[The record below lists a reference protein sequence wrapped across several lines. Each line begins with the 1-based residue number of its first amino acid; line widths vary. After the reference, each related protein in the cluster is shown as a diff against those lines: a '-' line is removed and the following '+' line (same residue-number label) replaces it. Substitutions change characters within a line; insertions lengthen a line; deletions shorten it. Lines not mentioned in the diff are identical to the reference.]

1 MGVGVV
7 PWLAV
12 ALGLLMTRRMAYADP
27 PYPGQSKRL
36 YGDHP
41 DYAGEVDHHELICDL
56 LARYPDG
63 WALSTSVQALP
74 AVLRHCPDR
83 VLVCCWLKRATSP
96 PMGNNRMYSWE
107 PVILCDT
114 PNPTSP
120 TRLHCEA
127 NADQYTF
134 RAKREGYVVGAKP
147 QGFSFWLFDAMGLR
161 PTDEFVDVFPGSGA
175 VTEAWRAWRAQERL
189 AV

>member
-1 MGVGVV
+1 M
-7 PWLAV
+7 
-12 ALGLLMTRRMAYADP
+12 MRIAYADP

-41 DYAGEVDHHELICDL
+41 DYAGEVDHAELIADL
-56 LARYPDG
+56 FSRFDA

-74 AVLRHCPDR
+74 AVLRFCPDR
-83 VLVCCWLKRATSP
+83 VRVCCWLKRATSP
-96 PMGNNRMYSWE
+96 PMGDNRMYSWE

-114 PNPTSP
+114 PNPQRP
-120 TRLHCEA
+120 TRMHCEA

-147 QGFSFWLFDAMGLR
+147 RAFCFWLFDAMGAK
-161 PTDEFVDVFPGSGA
+161 PDDEFVDVFPGSGS
-175 VTEAWRAWRAQERL
+175 VTEAWNAWRAQGRM

>member
-1 MGVGVV
+1 
-7 PWLAV
+7 
-12 ALGLLMTRRMAYADP
+12 MAYADP
-27 PYPGQSKRL
+27 PYPGQAKRL
-36 YGDHP
+36 YGDHE
-41 DYAGEVDHHELICDL
+41 DYGGEVDHRELIADL
-56 LARYPDG
+56 LAAYPDG
-63 WALSTSVQALP
+63 WALSTSVRALP
-74 AVLRHCPDR
+74 SVLRLCPER

-96 PMGNNRMYSWE
+96 PMGDNRMYSWE

-147 QGFSFWLFDAMGLR
+147 QAFSFWLFDAMGLR
-161 PTDEFVDVFPGSGA
+161 PSDEFVDLFPGTGA
-175 VTEAWRAWRAQERL
+175 VLDAWAAWSAQGRL

>member
-1 MGVGVV
+1 MKRMG
-7 PWLAV
+7 
-12 ALGLLMTRRMAYADP
+12 YADP

-41 DYAGEVDHHELICDL
+41 DYAGEVDHHELVCDL
-56 LARYPDG
+56 LARFPNG
-63 WALSTSVQALP
+63 WALSTSARALP
-74 AVLRHCPDR
+74 AVLRSCPDR

-96 PMGNNRMYSWE
+96 PMGDNRMYSWE

-114 PNPTSP
+114 PNPTTA
-120 TRLHCEA
+120 TRMHCEA

-134 RAKREGYVVGAKP
+134 RAKADGYVVGAKP
-147 QGFSFWLFDAMGLR
+147 RGFSFWLFDAMGLT
-161 PTDEFVDVFPGSGA
+161 PADDLVDVFPGSGA
-175 VTEAWRAWRAQERL
+175 VGAAWDAWRAQERL